1 MVCGVKAGNNR
12 PARDDDDKQG
22 GFHRTPVTLLENLR
36 VDLKKEDGRY
46 EIEPGDIAVPSAAR
60 VRLGVQLGGTSVKE
74 GVGPIVLFFDGEHI
88 WTGNAHS
95 DTVTKF
101 SRDGEALGNFDV
113 GDVPIAFTEEGDH
126 IWVANWREHTVSKL
140 SKDGEDLGRFDTGR
154 LPYGIEF
161 DGEHIWTANS
171 MDGTVSKLSL
181 DGEVVATYPVG
192 AAPAKNTFSKW

>member
-1 MVCGVKAGNNR
+1 MAICLLASMACGVKAGNNR

-60 VRLGVQLGGTSVKE
+60 VRLDVQLGGTSVKE

-88 WTGNAHS
+88 WT
-95 DTVTKF
+95 
-101 SRDGEALGNFDV
+101 
-113 GDVPIAFTEEGDH
+113 
-126 IWVANWREHTVSKL
+126 
-140 SKDGEDLGRFDTGR
+140 
-154 LPYGIEF
+154 
-161 DGEHIWTANS
+161 ANS
-171 MDGTVSKLSL
+171 MDGTVAKLSL